1 MGWMTEERLMIQES
15 CRNVAMQEVLPVAN
29 RLDPVKG
36 DIPRELI
43 VSDPIPG
50 KPESI

>member
-15 CRNVAMQEVLPVAN
+15 CRNFAMQEVLPV
-29 RLDPVKG
+29 V
-36 DIPRELI
+36 
-43 VSDPIPG
+43 G